1 MKLAVFNTLVLRW
14 CFWLLEMSL
23 SVQSRLLPDQHTRMF
38 SMCPKGTEFK
48 AKHKVVKVGL
58 RPFMSHG
65 LVFPLANSN
74 SSCFP
79 LPPWAFLTFPPPT
92 FAPRLSLTF
101 HPSLPPSSPSPR
113 PGSVQ
118 SITAA
123 AFCKILKM
131 SWVQLMGLS
140 LPTVLLILAC
150 EYAWSGPVQGKLGG
164 QQNQV
169 LLLKRFNPSA
179 LIKDY
184 WCFFCRPSLVS
195 NVAENAAVRDNS
207 RRVHPK
213 GDCAPH
219 LSSLVFLSCQYNSA
233 ISSSDHQGQRS
244 RCSCLSPKPQTS
256 SSDAVAAQAD
266 IMPSS

>member
-101 HPSLPPSSPSPR
+101 HPSLPPSLPR
-113 PGSVQ
+113 
-118 SITAA
+118 
-123 AFCKILKM
+123 
-131 SWVQLMGLS
+131 
-140 LPTVLLILAC
+140 
-150 EYAWSGPVQGKLGG
+150 
-164 QQNQV
+164 
-169 LLLKRFNPSA
+169 LLLLGRVRFSPLQLLRSV
-179 LIKDY
+179 KSSR
-184 WCFFCRPSLVS
+184 CPGFSLW
-195 NVAENAAVRDNS
+195 D
-207 RRVHPK
+207 
-213 GDCAPH
+213 
-219 LSSLVFLSCQYNSA
+219 SLCQPC
-233 ISSSDHQGQRS
+233 SSS
-244 RCSCLSPKPQTS
+244 SPVSTLGL
-256 SSDAVAAQAD
+256 AQCRENWVD
-266 IMPSS
+266 NRIKCYFWKGLTHPHW